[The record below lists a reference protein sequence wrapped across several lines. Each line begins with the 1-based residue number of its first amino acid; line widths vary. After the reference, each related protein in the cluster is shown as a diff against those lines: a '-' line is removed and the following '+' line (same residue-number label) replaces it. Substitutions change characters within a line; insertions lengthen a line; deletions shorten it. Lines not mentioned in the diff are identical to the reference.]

1 MNLEDL
7 EKIDS
12 HKMYQTYDKWPNI
25 AKQGYEQEF
34 SVPEFKSIDHIVFA
48 GMGGSGTIGDI
59 ISSILSKNDVHT
71 SVVKGYSL
79 PKSVDSNTFL
89 LKHLNPP
96 VKSIIGTLVIILAY
110 QFAK

>member
-12 HKMYQTYDKWPNI
+12 QEMYKIYNKWPDV
-25 AKQGYEQEF
+25 AKQGYEQKF

-59 ISSILSKNDVHT
+59 ISFHSFK
-71 SVVKGYSL
+71 K
-79 PKSVDSNTFL
+79 
-89 LKHLNPP
+89 
-96 VKSIIGTLVIILAY
+96 
-110 QFAK
+110 